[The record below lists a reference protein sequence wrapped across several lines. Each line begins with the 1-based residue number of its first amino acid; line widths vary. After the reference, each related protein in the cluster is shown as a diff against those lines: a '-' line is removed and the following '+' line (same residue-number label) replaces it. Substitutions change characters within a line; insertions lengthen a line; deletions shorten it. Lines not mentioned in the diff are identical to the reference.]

1 MNRFSVVSN
10 MIPKCITFLMNV
22 FDFCGF
28 CTQQKPSKRYQRLI
42 SIIFVLHIILAIV
55 NTLIFIEYLNNQ
67 TIDTLGQIN
76 DAAKF
81 SFQLSVYWFS
91 IWEMYSK
98 RELQKL
104 FFDCFRR
111 IDIHFNDHQSFQ
123 LCSYRLKF
131 LAHQLLG
138 GFVRLISLRRVIG
151 CGRITLGFWC
161 SYVFILIFIQNR
173 IFYFLFY
180 LEFIKYQLNTILSF
194 TKRMSE
200 LSQITEC
207 CNFKAEYTTGL
218 KWIREYY
225 QLVYDISL
233 NMNKV
238 FGWSNLVTISFLFV
252 ICLAD
257 CNWFYWKWYN
267 RNISI
272 ITYSLYWNQIN
283 CQTFKLFTCIFYWLR
298 IISNFR

>member
-98 RELQKL
+98 REMQKL

-180 LEFIKYQLNTILSF
+180 LEFIKYQLNRILCF
-194 TKRMSE
+194 TKQMKE
-200 LSQITEC
+200 LSKNQEFC
-207 CNFKAEYTTGL
+207 AEHAIVL

-225 QLVYDISL
+225 QIIHDISM
-233 NMNKV
+233 NMNDL
-238 FGWSNLVTISFLFV
+238 FGWSNSSTIFCLFV
-252 ICLAD
+252 LFSTD
-257 CNWFYWKWYN
+257 SNFFYWKWYN
-267 RNISI
+267 QNINI
-272 ITYSLYWNQIN
+272 ITYSLYLNQIN
-283 CQTFKLFTCIFYWLR
+283 WLTVDICFTILKQILFL
-298 IISNFR
+298 ISR